1 MRAKAP
7 AVTTKRRLSWRRGFS
22 SNRVLRQRRMVP
34 DAARGVSGS
43 LRHSFLGDA
52 DRLMP
57 GISPK
62 RRRHEYFHDH
72 ARIDEIMFD
81 GA

>member
-1 MRAKAP
+1 
-7 AVTTKRRLSWRRGFS
+7 
-22 SNRVLRQRRMVP
+22 MVP